1 MGGTFSYEGSMIS
14 GTLEF
19 NSEAPQQVGEHFSL
33 PIKLNGDQLTVTY
46 DDGRSE
52 KWTRVDNASDNLAG
66 VWRITRRKNDGKM
79 NEIPLRA
86 RRTLKIRSEEH
97 TSELQSLMR
106 ISYAVFCW
114 TKKDQKK

>member
-33 PIKLNGDQLTVTY
+33 PIKLNGDQLKVTY

-52 KWTRVDNASDNLAG
+52 KWTRVDNASNNLAG
-66 VWRITRRKNDGKM
+66 VWRITRRKNEGKM
-79 NEIPLRA
+79 NEIPYQPS
-86 RRTLKIRSEEH
+86 RTLNRSETRGERKECASKG
-97 TSELQSLMR
+97 TSRREPD
-106 ISYAVFCW
+106 
-114 TKKDQKK
+114 K